1 MDKLF
6 IIINFKTLIMTKS
19 GNFEE
24 TEVEIIDSLV
34 GQDQLDLNT
43 NKKLSNIAYIF
54 LVFGC
59 VLIVTALIGIF
70 ITSYILPPGTKNES
84 NEFQDYYT
92 GVNIVNIIYE
102 NTCNPICD
110 ILGEQK
116 KDYGDYQVSFNK
128 KVKLP
133 FYVKHRMT
141 LNQEKKC
148 NYKFYPDPDINTY
161 NPDNYIGEPYKR
173 AHLVPTKDIPNCK
186 LTFNM
191 VNIVPMVGCVNTG
204 IWRQSNEILCSY
216 VGKTILTA
224 LDFHGMDEIMGGDEN
239 ESDESN
245 NPKSLMYVPKGFY
258 RIVFDDNDNIIYNV
272 YFENNESSCYKG
284 GIRNVGNQN
293 KLPDF
298 I

>member
-1 MDKLF
+1 MNKLF
-6 IIINFKTLIMTKS
+6 IIINFLKLIMTES

-59 VLIVTALIGIF
+59 VLIVTTLIGIF

-92 GVNIVNIIYE
+92 GANIANLIYE

-116 KDYGDYQVSFNK
+116 KDYGDYLVSFNK

-133 FYVKHRMT
+133 FYVKYRMT
-141 LNQEKKC
+141 LNQEKK
-148 NYKFYPDPDINTY
+148 
-161 NPDNYIGEPYKR
+161 
-173 AHLVPTKDIPNCK
+173 
-186 LTFNM
+186 M
-191 VNIVPMVGCVNTG
+191 
-204 IWRQSNEILCSY
+204 
-216 VGKTILTA
+216 
-224 LDFHGMDEIMGGDEN
+224 
-239 ESDESN
+239 
-245 NPKSLMYVPKGFY
+245 
-258 RIVFDDNDNIIYNV
+258 
-272 YFENNESSCYKG
+272 
-284 GIRNVGNQN
+284 
-293 KLPDF
+293 
-298 I
+298 